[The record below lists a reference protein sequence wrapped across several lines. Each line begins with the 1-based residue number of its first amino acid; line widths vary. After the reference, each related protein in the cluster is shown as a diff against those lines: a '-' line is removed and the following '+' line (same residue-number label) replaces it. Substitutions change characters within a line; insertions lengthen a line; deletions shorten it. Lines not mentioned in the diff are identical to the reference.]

1 MQSTN
6 QKTIKMNFQKV
17 TSLQKE
23 LGVYET
29 QQAINDGSIWK
40 IAGSEG
46 RAAMGYLESGV
57 CMLPKYSHTDYYGNK
72 IPSRD
77 ELEKGSKGTFQNS
90 VEFYS
95 QYL

>member
-1 MQSTN
+1 
-6 QKTIKMNFQKV
+6 MNFQKV

-40 IAGSEG
+40 MEGSAG
-46 RAAMGYLESGV
+46 RTAMDYLESGV
-57 CMLPKYSHTDYYGNK
+57 CMLPKVAHYDYYGNRV
-72 IPSRD
+72 PSRD
-77 ELEKGSKGTFQNS
+77 ELEKGTKGTFQNS